1 MSEIKIS
8 WKAFEPRGERQHTSV
23 SFSHEIK
30 NPHGIMDKVL
40 LELIFEST
48 NLYQGMFWDIIEPKL
63 SPLRT
68 HTALSV
74 GDEIEIDGR
83 VYRCENI
90 GWKRQN
96 LVTEM

>member
-8 WKAFEPRGERQHTSV
+8 WKAFEPRNGREHTSV
-23 SFSHEIK
+23 SFSYEII
-30 NPHGIMDKVL
+30 NPNGIMDLVIL
-40 LELIFEST
+40 
-48 NLYQGMFWDIIEPKL
+48 DIIFRDTNVYEGFMWNIIQPKL

-96 LVTEM
+96 LVTKM

>member
-1 MSEIKIS
+1 
-8 WKAFEPRGERQHTSV
+8 
-23 SFSHEIK
+23 
-30 NPHGIMDKVL
+30 MDLVIL
-40 LELIFEST
+40 DIIFRDT
-48 NLYQGMFWDIIEPKL
+48 NVYEGFMWNIIEPKL

-83 VYRCENI
+83 VYLCENI

-96 LVTEM
+96 LVTKM